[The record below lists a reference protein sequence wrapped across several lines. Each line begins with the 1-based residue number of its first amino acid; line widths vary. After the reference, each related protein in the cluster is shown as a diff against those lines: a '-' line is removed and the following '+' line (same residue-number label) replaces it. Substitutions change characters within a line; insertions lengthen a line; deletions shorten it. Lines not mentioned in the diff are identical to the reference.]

1 MVRLWKASYYYNSAD
16 NFIKKVIEEG
26 LPSELQPLPDTD
38 PDT

>member
-16 NFIKKVIEEG
+16 NIKKVIEEG